1 MDSKHIYCCCACC
14 RADFDDSM
22 SGTTAICVLLR
33 GRSLLVAN
41 VGDSRAVLAERV
53 DGGVVARDLSLDQT
67 PYREDERDRVKARGA
82 RVATLDQI
90 EGVKVRSEVLGGWAG
105 GEKQVFGPIMAL
117 YFGRM

>member
-1 MDSKHIYCCCACC
+1 
-14 RADFDDSM
+14 M

-67 PYREDERDRVKARGA
+67 PYREDERERVKARGA

-90 EGVKVRSEVLGGWAG
+90 EGVKVRGGGWVG
-105 GEKQVFGPIMAL
+105 GRGDWGGGGAAWI
-117 YFGRM
+117 R